1 MNPSIDKIII
11 GLTGGIATGK
21 TTVTNYLENKY
32 KIPVIDADILA
43 KKAVNK
49 NSPIYNQ
56 IVTKYGQNILD
67 KHDELNRQKLGD
79 IIFSNEKEK
88 IWLEKQI
95 HPYVRKEIE
104 KIINQL
110 DYPIIVLSIPLLFE
124 AKMTDL
130 VTTIWVVYCD
140 FETQL
145 YRLQIRN
152 ELDRDSAIAR
162 IKSQMPLAE
171 KIKKGDLILN
181 NNNNIENLYQEID
194 REITLINKKTT

>member
-1 MNPSIDKIII
+1 MII

-43 KKAVNK
+43 RKAVHK
-49 NSPIYNQ
+49 NTPIYHQ
-56 IVTKYGQNILD
+56 IVKRYGQNILA
-67 KHDELNRQKLGD
+67 KNDELNRQQLGD
-79 IIFSNEKEK
+79 IIFKDEKEK
-88 IWLEKQI
+88 KWLENQI

-104 KIINQL
+104 KMINQI
-110 DYPIIVLSIPLLFE
+110 DNPIIVLSIPLLFE

-130 VTTIWVVYCD
+130 VTTIWVVSCD

-145 YRLQIRN
+145 SRLQIRN
-152 ELDRDSAIAR
+152 NLDRDSAIAR

-171 KIKKGDLILN
+171 KIKKSDLILN
-181 NNNNIENLYQEID
+181 NNNSIENLYQEID
-194 REITLINKKTT
+194 REIQKKTI

>member
-1 MNPSIDKIII
+1 MNLSVNKMII

-43 KKAVNK
+43 RKAVHK
-49 NSPIYNQ
+49 NTPIYHQ
-56 IVTKYGQNILD
+56 IVKRYGQNILA
-67 KHDELNRQKLGD
+67 KNDELNRQQLGD
-79 IIFSNEKEK
+79 IIFKDEKEK
-88 IWLEKQI
+88 KWLENQI

-104 KIINQL
+104 KMINQI
-110 DYPIIVLSIPLLFE
+110 DNPIIVLSIPLLFE

-130 VTTIWVVYCD
+130 VTTIWVVSCD

-145 YRLQIRN
+145 SRLQIRN
-152 ELDRDSAIAR
+152 NLDRDSAIAR

-171 KIKKGDLILN
+171 KIKKSDLILN
-181 NNNNIENLYQEID
+181 NNNSIENLYQEID
-194 REITLINKKTT
+194 REIKKKTI

>member
-1 MNPSIDKIII
+1 MII

-43 KKAVNK
+43 RKAVHK
-49 NSPIYNQ
+49 NTPIYHQ
-56 IVTKYGQNILD
+56 IVKRYGQNILA
-67 KHDELNRQKLGD
+67 KNDELNRQQLGD
-79 IIFSNEKEK
+79 IIFKDEKEK
-88 IWLEKQI
+88 KWLENQI

-104 KIINQL
+104 KMINQI
-110 DYPIIVLSIPLLFE
+110 DNPIIVLSIPLLFE

-130 VTTIWVVYCD
+130 VTTIWVVSCD

-145 YRLQIRN
+145 SRLQIRN
-152 ELDRDSAIAR
+152 NLDRDSAIAR

-171 KIKKGDLILN
+171 KIKKSDLILN
-181 NNNNIENLYQEID
+181 NNNSIENLYQEID
-194 REITLINKKTT
+194 REIKKKTI